1 MSLSQRD
8 VWHREVTHDGAH
20 TVTQEWFHPSHSEY
34 PTHSLLVGHT
44 KAAHGQR
51 GAMVSLT
58 HKLPSGVYDNAKLY
72 RDGAG
77 RWLVHKTAHAPIEV
91 QPASP
96 TLESL
101 IANHAGN
108 ETAAWMP
115 LLDRLEEE
123 YPGHFSEH
131 IAQHVTTRL
140 GGRT

>member
-8 VWHREVTHDGAH
+8 VWRREVTHDGAH

-58 HKLPSGVYDNAKLY
+58 HKLPIG
-72 RDGAG
+72 
-77 RWLVHKTAHAPIEV
+77 V

-131 IAQHVTTRL
+131 IAQHVATRL
-140 GGRT
+140 GGHS